1 MGKCRIYLDS
11 FGAWRM
17 KWQTWR
23 PTRHEFNLKI
33 TLLGMPPTMTFQNS
47 HVRFYVSL
55 IVSGEG
61 RHTTHLLKCV
71 RLQSTSL
78 TRWRQPSDILSDI
91 SFDVLS
97 DILSDISSD
106 ILSDISSDI
115 LSRGGGPAGNTER
128 RWSRLRS
135 GREHWAQQ
143 VAVEARQGTLA
154 AWGSRLRCGRE
165 HWPRMIAVEV
175 RQGTLNADGRGL
187 CSAGPAENNGHVGS
201 WLRAD
206 SAERKEGKKE
216 ETTDI
221 KSNSPHLTGG
231 EKETK
236 ETHARLLIISLLSL
250 AMALRENGKEGG
262 LRRFLPS
269 SGFDKLHPDQIAIL
283 TNWIVKP
290 SRQKEHRHTPLQKWT
305 LWIK

>member
-1 MGKCRIYLDS
+1 
-11 FGAWRM
+11 
-17 KWQTWR
+17 
-23 PTRHEFNLKI
+23 
-33 TLLGMPPTMTFQNS
+33 
-47 HVRFYVSL
+47 
-55 IVSGEG
+55 
-61 RHTTHLLKCV
+61 
-71 RLQSTSL
+71 
-78 TRWRQPSDILSDI
+78 
-91 SFDVLS
+91 
-97 DILSDISSD
+97 
-106 ILSDISSDI
+106 
-115 LSRGGGPAGNTER
+115 
-128 RWSRLRS
+128 
-135 GREHWAQQ
+135 
-143 VAVEARQGTLA
+143 
-154 AWGSRLRCGRE
+154 
-165 HWPRMIAVEV
+165 MIAVEV

-290 SRQKEHRHTPLQKWT
+290 SRQKEHRHTPLQK
-305 LWIK
+305 

>member
-1 MGKCRIYLDS
+1 
-11 FGAWRM
+11 
-17 KWQTWR
+17 
-23 PTRHEFNLKI
+23 
-33 TLLGMPPTMTFQNS
+33 
-47 HVRFYVSL
+47 
-55 IVSGEG
+55 
-61 RHTTHLLKCV
+61 
-71 RLQSTSL
+71 
-78 TRWRQPSDILSDI
+78 
-91 SFDVLS
+91 
-97 DILSDISSD
+97 
-106 ILSDISSDI
+106 
-115 LSRGGGPAGNTER
+115 
-128 RWSRLRS
+128 
-135 GREHWAQQ
+135 
-143 VAVEARQGTLA
+143 
-154 AWGSRLRCGRE
+154 
-165 HWPRMIAVEV
+165 MIAVEV

-231 EKETK
+231 DKETK

-283 TNWIVKP
+283 TNWIVKLHDRKNTDIPP
-290 SRQKEHRHTPLQKWT
+290 SKNERFESNKL
-305 LWIK
+305 